1 MIRTLL
7 TSFTV
12 VAVAGWMSAAQ
23 AQSSMQKSTAGTSS
37 GTSASTSSGMQQMS
51 QTECKQ
57 LWTKAAGR
65 SKSLSKTRAMK
76 YTNDFNAVDKNSNGK
91 ISRTEFLNGCKQG
104 TVQRTA
110 SLNQNSPATT
120 GSTSTGVT
128 NKSGDSGP
136 TSSGNSGSSS
146 TSK

>member
-23 AQSSMQKSTAGTSS
+23 AQSSMQKSTAG
-37 GTSASTSSGMQQMS
+37 ASSGMQQMS

-65 SKSLSKTRAMK
+65 SKSLSKTTAMK

-136 TSSGNSGSSS
+136 TSSGMSGNSGSSS